1 MIAFATAALL
11 WAGHRLRADG
21 RRVFRV
27 LDVRDDVAR
36 TDRAAGVAA
45 MNAINVDIVR
55 SPFMPLFLV
64 TTLMALALVV
74 LALFDREQPGAMLAV
89 AGGVL
94 YVVGMFAVTMA
105 VNVPLN
111 DALAAADPSTAQ
123 GAALWTRYV
132 HDWTMWNHVRTVASA
147 AACVCFIGD
156 RGALAAGVMRW
167 ARPVRA
173 TGIRRTRRT
182 RTRPTHKTP
191 TATRR
196 NAA

>member
-1 MIAFATAALL
+1 MAGVYFAFSTFVMTSLGRIAPQ
-11 WAGHRLRADG
+11 
-21 RRVFRV
+21 
-27 LDVRDDVAR
+27 
-36 TDRAAGVAA
+36 AGVAA

-123 GAALWTRYV
+123 GAARGRVTCTTGRCGITCARWR
-132 HDWTMWNHVRTVASA
+132 RPPRACASSGIA
-147 AACVCFIGD
+147 A
-156 RGALAAGVMRW
+156 R
-167 ARPVRA
+167 
-173 TGIRRTRRT
+173 
-182 RTRPTHKTP
+182 
-191 TATRR
+191 
-196 NAA
+196 